1 MLVVFFNH
9 RLTPRMSAIHCF
21 VPVWHQVLMRMF
33 CRLFACL
40 LSLLVRRCVRSEC
53 VWSVFSHHV
62 FLPAQS
68 LFQPVHL
75 AESEIYNIQL
85 SPLHTR
91 ITFQSFPIL
100 PKTISLDVK
109 LQLYCQIV
117 DTFMLHSPQPQE
129 AYQCLLQTYLWKYPG
144 CQLICFVIVNA
155 KECSG
160 VLFQKFDS
168 FLASVT

>member
-9 RLTPRMSAIHCF
+9 RLTPRMSAIHCL

-75 AESEIYNIQL
+75 AESEINNIQL

-91 ITFQSFPIL
+91 ITFSEFPY
-100 PKTISLDVK
+100 PTKNNISRCEVSTLLSNRWYFHAAFSTASGSLSMFTTNVSLK
-109 LQLYCQIV
+109 IPRMSV
-117 DTFMLHSPQPQE
+117 D
-129 AYQCLLQTYLWKYPG
+129 
-144 CQLICFVIVNA
+144 
-155 KECSG
+155 
-160 VLFQKFDS
+160 LFCNRKCERM
-168 FLASVT
+168 